1 MRFGLDGFGNSP
13 ARKRLASITNE
24 DPALRELLPLSA
36 LVTEA
41 GPAGLMAQTPEGP
54 ERAVRLI
61 GYSAL
66 LREIARRS
74 GQVEVLARAASAA
87 GRARREA
94 GTDRILQASALNELA
109 EVQRLGMILFA
120 DPEAGEAALTHV
132 QQALALT
139 PPPLITGHLKA
150 LKARL
155 EAAQALSLTDRAK
168 GLAAAAAL
176 EVAAKVL
183 TALRA
188 TGDLLTE
195 VTLDRADLLIG
206 LGIVGQDRT
215 LLAVAATELAALAA
229 RLDPDATPLAWMRA
243 ETLRGQA
250 LTALGDVVGD
260 AASIAEGVA
269 ALKAAAVAVPHNHAP
284 LDEARTGHA
293 LGLALQAM
301 GEACEEE
308 ALFDR
313 AVKAFSPALEAL
325 DGAPTLPYRA
335 VVAYDGAV
343 CLARRAE
350 RRGDLKAL
358 EQAEA
363 TFRTA
368 LKSKNAAEDPLAWAV
383 TQVALARI
391 YEAQASLRPD
401 TGERADAA
409 FALASALDVFT
420 ERGLRALS
428 AATLQALDR
437 VKERV

>member
-1 MRFGLDGFGNSP
+1 
-13 ARKRLASITNE
+13 
-24 DPALRELLPLSA
+24 
-36 LVTEA
+36 
-41 GPAGLMAQTPEGP
+41 
-54 ERAVRLI
+54 
-61 GYSAL
+61 
-66 LREIARRS
+66 
-74 GQVEVLARAASAA
+74 
-87 GRARREA
+87 
-94 GTDRILQASALNELA
+94 
-109 EVQRLGMILFA
+109 
-120 DPEAGEAALTHV
+120 
-132 QQALALT
+132 
-139 PPPLITGHLKA
+139 A

-313 AVKAFSPALEAL
+313 AVKAFSPALEA
-325 DGAPTLPYRA
+325 P
-335 VVAYDGAV
+335 
-343 CLARRAE
+343 RRA
-350 RRGDLKAL
+350 
-358 EQAEA
+358 
-363 TFRTA
+363 
-368 LKSKNAAEDPLAWAV
+368 P
-383 TQVALARI
+383 
-391 YEAQASLRPD
+391 P
-401 TGERADAA
+401 
-409 FALASALDVFT
+409 
-420 ERGLRALS
+420 
-428 AATLQALDR
+428 
-437 VKERV
+437 